1 MAGKGK
7 RGIGPEMELIKKG
20 KMPKTKHKRA
30 RK

>member
-7 RGIGPEMELIKKG
+7 RGVGPEMELIKKG
-20 KMPKTKHKRA
+20 KMSKTKHKR